1 MVKSETKPI
10 FDLLKHRLIKNAPT
24 TGKHAVQA
32 EANIRNNVFFRSIT
46 HDTPDDEIQF
56 PAHWF
61 LFGLVSDGTAAAS
74 DAEGSRTLRPGDLLI
89 LSPSRSAALRHRSR
103 DFRLEVVGIH
113 ADYFDTL
120 PDGQP
125 MYARLTRLPDGF
137 RPPILHPDPDGFAA
151 LRSTAALFAGG
162 LVPWVTYRRGIVR
175 HLCSLFLLQVTE
187 LLHRTGGT
195 GPAYVGR
202 ADEIFRLFKQAAV
215 EHYRTDLP
223 VAHRQTRDGTYHLH
237 APRGTAL
244 RRRTALSGVYGPRYP
259 GDCRPVGILRPVG
272 LRQILSRAER
282 TLPHALPLAG
292 GPPLIRWRPRMH
304 GTSLPSTGINRQRVP
319 AE

>member
-1 MVKSETKPI
+1 MLVKSETKPI
-10 FDLLKHRLIKNAPT
+10 FDLLKHRLMKNAQT

-32 EANIRNNVFFRSIT
+32 EANIRNDVFFRSIT
-46 HDTPDDEIQF
+46 HDTPDDEIRF
-56 PAHWF
+56 PARWF

-103 DFRLEVVGIH
+103 DFRLEIVGIH

-137 RPPILHPDPDGFAA
+137 RPPILNPDPDGFAA

-187 LLHRTGGT
+187 LLHRTGGP
-195 GPAYVGR
+195 GPA
-202 ADEIFRLFKQAAV
+202 
-215 EHYRTDLP
+215 
-223 VAHRQTRDGTYHLH
+223 
-237 APRGTAL
+237 
-244 RRRTALSGVYGPRYP
+244 
-259 GDCRPVGILRPVG
+259 
-272 LRQILSRAER
+272 
-282 TLPHALPLAG
+282 
-292 GPPLIRWRPRMH
+292 
-304 GTSLPSTGINRQRVP
+304 
-319 AE
+319 

>member
-1 MVKSETKPI
+1 MKI
-10 FDLLKHRLIKNAPT
+10 APT
-24 TGKHAVQA
+24 TGKHAAQA
-32 EANIRNNVFFRSIT
+32 EANIRNDVFFRSIT
-46 HDTPDDEIQF
+46 HDTPDDEIRF
-56 PAHWF
+56 PARWF

-125 MYARLTRLPDGF
+125 MYAQLTRLPDGF

-151 LRSTAALFAGG
+151 LRSTAARFAGG

-202 ADEIFRLFKQAAV
+202 ADEIIRFFFQAAV
-215 EHYRTDLP
+215 EHYRTHHDAAFYADRLNIS
-223 VAHRQTRDGTYHLH
+223 TTY
-237 APRGTAL
+237 
-244 RRRTALSGVYGPRYP
+244 
-259 GDCRPVGILRPVG
+259 
-272 LRQILSRAER
+272 LSRIVKRVTGHTVYTHLAELLCADAR
-282 TLPHALPLAG
+282 RYLECTDLDIREIADRLGFSDQSAFGKFFRARNGLSPTRYRSQAG
-292 GPPLIRWRPRMH
+292 RR
-304 GTSLPSTGINRQRVP
+304 
-319 AE
+319 

>member
-1 MVKSETKPI
+1 M
-10 FDLLKHRLIKNAPT
+10 KNAPT
-24 TGKHAVQA
+24 TGKHAAQA
-32 EANIRNNVFFRSIT
+32 EANIRNDVFFRSIT

-56 PAHWF
+56 PARWF

-89 LSPSRSAALRHRSR
+89 LSPSRSAALHHRSR

-113 ADYFDTL
+113 ANYFDT
-120 PDGQP
+120 
-125 MYARLTRLPDGF
+125 LPDGF

-187 LLHRTGGT
+187 LLHRTGGP

-215 EHYRTDLP
+215 EHYRTHHDAAFYADRLNIS
-223 VAHRQTRDGTYHLH
+223 TTY
-237 APRGTAL
+237 
-244 RRRTALSGVYGPRYP
+244 
-259 GDCRPVGILRPVG
+259 
-272 LRQILSRAER
+272 LSRIVKRVTGHTVYTHLAELLCADAR
-282 TLPHALPLAG
+282 RYLKCTDLD
-292 GPPLIRWRPRMH
+292 IREIADRLGFSDQSAFGKFFRARN
-304 GTSLPSTGINRQRVP
+304 GLSLTRYRSQADRR
-319 AE
+319 